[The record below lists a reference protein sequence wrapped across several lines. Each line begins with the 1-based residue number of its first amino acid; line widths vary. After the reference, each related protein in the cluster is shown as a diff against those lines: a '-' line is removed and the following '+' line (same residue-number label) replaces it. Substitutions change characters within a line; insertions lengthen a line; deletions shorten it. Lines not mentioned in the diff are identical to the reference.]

1 MKKEYCAMI
10 GDMNKSRQL
19 ERRGNVQKKFQKVI
33 EQINKEYKNEI
44 ASKFLITLGDEFQG
58 ILHSPVKSYHIVRH
72 VQDLMDK
79 VSFSFGIGIG
89 TLATPVFPK
98 AAIGMDGDCFYRARA
113 ALLRAKKEKRELLY
127 DFHDP
132 ASILVNAIVA
142 TLDKQWKY
150 LNNTERSIIQLRKTG
165 LKQLEIAQKLGIT
178 KQAVSKA
185 IGAAT
190 IKEMEQSVEALD
202 SFFRNKA

>member
-113 ALLRAKKEKRELLY
+113 ALLQAKKEKRELLY

>member
-1 MKKEYCAMI
+1 V
-10 GDMNKSRQL
+10 QL
-19 ERRGNVQKKFQKVI
+19 ERRGIVQKKFQKVI
-33 EQINKEYKNEI
+33 EQINKEYKSEI
-44 ASKFLITLGDEFQG
+44 ASKFLITIGDEFQG
-58 ILHSPVKSYHIVRH
+58 MLCSPSKSYHIVRH
-72 VQDLMDK
+72 IQDLMDK

-113 ALLRAKKEKRELLY
+113 ALQQAKKEKRELLY

-142 TLDKQWKY
+142 TLDKQWKH
-150 LNNTERSIIQLRKTG
+150 LNDTERKIIQLQKIG
-165 LKQLEIAQKLGIT
+165 LKQFAIAKKLGIT

-190 IKEMEQSVEALD
+190 IKEMEKSVEALD
-202 SFFRNKA
+202 SFFNSRV